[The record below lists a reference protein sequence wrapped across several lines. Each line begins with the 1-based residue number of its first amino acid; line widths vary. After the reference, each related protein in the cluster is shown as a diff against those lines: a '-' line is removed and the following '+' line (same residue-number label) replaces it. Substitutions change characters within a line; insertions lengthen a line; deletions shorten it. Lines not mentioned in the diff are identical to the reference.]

1 MPTKKQKEDK
11 TSTKKRAGRIKTAP
25 KKRKTT
31 KKRAGRKST
40 PRRKTSD
47 RRRETK
53 TGLFWDGT
61 IDFWDGNL
69 PTESPFWDKVISG
82 WKKFFESPFK

>member
-1 MPTKKQKEDK
+1 MPRAKKTAK
-11 TSTKKRAGRIKTAP
+11 STAKKVAP